1 VTNEGSIVTSGDAA
15 YGMWASGG
23 STATNTATGTIVT
36 DGPNAAGMYAYTGST
51 VENAGSIVTEN
62 QAADARSYGMVAEDH
77 SHAVNTGTIE
87 TKGGISYGMFALNN
101 STALNTSNE
110 SIVTW
115 GESAYGMAAFD
126 TASADNTGSVT
137 THGDSA
143 IGMYA
148 HISSYAENSGSVTTS
163 GDRAMGMRA
172 DETSTLLNSGTIVT
186 SGEGSHGME
195 VVENSHGT
203 NTGTITATGAGA
215 HAARVDNGGVF
226 TNSGTLDSLQGY
238 AASATNNSQVWLL
251 DGTVLA
257 GSHVLAGDATS
268 SLDVVMDALAPLAV
282 SPDISAQVVG
292 FGHFTKAGTG
302 WMKLEGGSWAWN
314 THLAA
319 GTLEIEEGTQFWTG
333 TYLQDAGSNLYMFAD
348 PYVVPLVV
356 SDDADMSGTVTIDGS
371 RVFLPGV
378 YTFIDAGSYV
388 DNFDTAF
395 TNMDPLYDP
404 YQPVWFSEGGRE
416 LYKGMIGYSFSEQAL
431 GMVAAIHDW
440 SLLRW
445 TMANHMAD
453 VADGLVDLEDGSRH
467 FHFQGLYGKTERD
480 PAGDSAA
487 GFDATQ
493 SGVSLGFDQKI
504 DELTSWGLYAGY
516 TKNEMD
522 ITHVLPA
529 AEDWE
534 NQETW
539 HFGGYVS
546 RRAGNWLLTDAL
558 TYRTTD
564 HESFRRQINEN
575 ATAKFDSWSITNDF
589 RAGYLLK
596 EIDGNSNW
604 QVVPE
609 VGFNYG
615 HINRDGY
622 EEENGFTYGD
632 FDATVWEGVLG
643 VRFRG
648 EFARED
654 GSKWVPQAR
663 ISWVHLL
670 GGDDITLAQSWYGD
684 THEYTELLDD
694 DYLVVDLGFA
704 LYTAGDAQISL
715 NYNGRFGDN
724 SEFHGAWLRFRMGF

>member
-1 VTNEGSIVTSGDAA
+1 
-15 YGMWASGG
+15 
-23 STATNTATGTIVT
+23 
-36 DGPNAAGMYAYTGST
+36 
-51 VENAGSIVTEN
+51 
-62 QAADARSYGMVAEDH
+62 
-77 SHAVNTGTIE
+77 
-87 TKGGISYGMFALNN
+87 
-101 STALNTSNE
+101 
-110 SIVTW
+110 
-115 GESAYGMAAFD
+115 
-126 TASADNTGSVT
+126 
-137 THGDSA
+137 
-143 IGMYA
+143 MYA
-148 HISSYAENSGSVTTS
+148 HIGSYAENSGSVTTT

-238 AASATNNSQVWLL
+238 AVSATNGSQVWLL
-251 DGTVLA
+251 DGTILA
-257 GSHVLAGDATS
+257 GSHVLAGDETS
-268 SLDVVMDALAPLAV
+268 SLDVVMNELSV

-302 WMKLEGGSWAWN
+302 WMTLEDGSWAWN

-348 PYVVPLVV
+348 PVVVPLVV
-356 SDDADMSGTVTIDGS
+356 SDDADISGTVTIDGS
-371 RVFLPGV
+371 RVYLPGV
-378 YTFIDAGSYV
+378 YTYIDAGSYV

-395 TNMDPLYDP
+395 VNMDPLYDP

-416 LYKGMIGYSFSEQAL
+416 YYKGMIGYSFSEQAL

-453 VADGLVDLEDGSRH
+453 VADGLVDLEDGARH

-480 PAGDSAA
+480 PAGDSPA

-493 SGVSLGFDQKI
+493 SGVSLGFDQKV
-504 DELTSWGLYAGY
+504 DSQTSWGLYAGY

-539 HFGGYVS
+539 HFGGYVLY
-546 RRAGNWLLTDAL
+546 RAGNWILTDSL
-558 TYRTTD
+558 TYRKTD

-575 ATAKFDSWSITNDF
+575 ATGDFESWSITNDF
-589 RAGYLLK
+589 RAGYVAK
-596 EIDGNSNW
+596 DIDENSNW

-663 ISWVHLL
+663 VSWVHLL
-670 GGDDITLAQSWYGD
+670 SGDDITLTQDWYGD

-694 DYLVVDLGFA
+694 DYFVVDLGFA
-704 LYTAGDAQISL
+704 LYTAGDTEISL
-715 NYNGRFGDN
+715 NYNGRFSDN